1 MLLMKQQDP
10 PPAPPPFKQLR
21 LRLIGL
27 HKAEDEKWE

>member
-10 PPAPPPFKQLR
+10 PPPPFKQLR

>member
-10 PPAPPPFKQLR
+10 TPPPFKQLR

>member
-10 PPAPPPFKQLR
+10 PPPFKQLR

>member
-10 PPAPPPFKQLR
+10 TPPPPFKQLR